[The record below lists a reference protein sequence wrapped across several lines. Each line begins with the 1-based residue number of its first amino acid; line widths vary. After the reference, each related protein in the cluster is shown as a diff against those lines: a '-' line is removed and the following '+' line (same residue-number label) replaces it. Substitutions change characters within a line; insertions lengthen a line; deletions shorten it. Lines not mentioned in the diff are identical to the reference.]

1 MERII
6 NLWILTLLFLLI
18 SFTTFARENLQKDT
32 IFLRNGEIL
41 IGDIKDMRLGM
52 LSFDSKEVG
61 LLDLKISRIKTINSS
76 SDTLRI
82 ETSDKAIYFGALK
95 PSPKPGWVYIVM
107 KTGSQ
112 HIQIGNINTLLSLRP
127 RFWDNFTGNVTSGFS
142 YSRSSGIGQLNF
154 SASAIYNT
162 KRFKVDITSSGI
174 SSIDTSTF
182 SHDRAD
188 LNITGSYNVKKMWY
202 GVLSLQYQRNLQLS
216 IARRFQQLGGV
227 GYKIAFSQNFQ
238 TLGIGGVSI
247 SQERSTTGSDQNFL
261 CEIPFG
267 FSLDYYK
274 FSHPDMQIS
283 SQHIFYTGLT
293 QWGRVRYD
301 SNTTFTWELF
311 KNFDF
316 SLNLYLSYDSRPP
329 DSTSEKMDYGT
340 VIGLTYKF

>member
-1 MERII
+1 MKRTIKQSVF
-6 NLWILTLLFLLI
+6 TFLFLLI
-18 SFTTFARENLQKDT
+18 SLMAFARENLQKDT

-41 IGDIKDMRLGM
+41 IGDIKNMRLGM

-61 LLDLKISRIKTINSS
+61 LLDLKISKIKTINSS

-95 PSPKPGWVYIVM
+95 PSSKPGWVYIVM
-107 KTGSQ
+107 KTGSH
-112 HIQIGNINTLLSLRP
+112 HIEIGNINTLLSLRP
-127 RFWDNFTGNVTSGFS
+127 RFWDNFTGNITSGFS

-154 SASAIYNT
+154 SASAIYT
-162 KRFKVDITSSGI
+162 AKRFGVSISGSGI

-182 SHDRAD
+182 SRDRED
-188 LNITGSYNVKKMWY
+188 LNITGSYNVKNMWY

-227 GYKIAFSQNFQ
+227 GYKIAFSQNLQ
-238 TLGIGGVSI
+238 TMGIGGVSI
-247 SQERSTTGSDQNFL
+247 SQERSTTGNDQNLL
-261 CEIPFG
+261 CEIPLG
-267 FSLDYYK
+267 FSINYFK

-283 SQHIFYTGLT
+283 SQHLFYVGLT

-329 DSTSEKMDYGT
+329 DPDSEKTDYVWNSRGT
-340 VIGLTYKF
+340 NL